1 MKCIDIESMASQ
13 TLRNEYMHSYTNISV
28 KTWDTTL
35 SPENCLYSLENPQF
49 LLLQG
54 TV

>member
-1 MKCIDIESMASQ
+1 MKCIDIESMASGTQ
-13 TLRNEYMHSYTNISV
+13 EYMHSYTNIPV
-28 KTWDTTL
+28 KIWDTTL
-35 SPENCLYSLENPQF
+35 PPENCLCSLENPQF